1 MKKESYIIWG
11 IVLVIVGLLLSLNAV
26 GLTNINILF
35 PGWWTLLI
43 IIPSCIGIY
52 KDKNKLPSL
61 VCLII
66 GVILLLASLN
76 IFSFDI
82 VLKLIIPVMIFV
94 IGIRLILNGIILKPI
109 NDKIR
114 VDSRVRKRSD
124 YVSTFSSLFYE
135 HNGFLDSSNVKN
147 VFGNINVDYKKCELE
162 EDAVITINSAFGNSR
177 ISLPDNVKV
186 IIKTSSVLG
195 TINNNHKNSDK
206 SDKVIYVY
214 ANAIFGSINI
224 E

>member
-1 MKKESYIIWG
+1 MKKESYVVWG
-11 IVLVIVGLLLSLNAV
+11 FILVIVGLILSLNV
-26 GLTNINILF
+26 LGLTNVDILF

-43 IIPSCIGIY
+43 IIPSCIGVY

-66 GVILLLASLN
+66 GVILLLASLEV
-76 IFSFDI
+76 FSFDL
-82 VLKLIIPVMIFV
+82 VLKLIIPV
-94 IGIRLILNGIILKPI
+94 LILCVGVKLLFRGISLKPG
-109 NDKIR
+109 DEKIR
-114 VDSRVRKRSD
+114 KDSKRRKSSD
-124 YVSTFSSLFYE
+124 YISTFSTLFYE
-135 HNGFLDSSNVKN
+135 HSGLLDSSDVKN
-147 VFGNINVDYKKCELE
+147 VFGSIDVDYKRCEIDG
-162 EDAVITINSAFGNSR
+162 DAVITINSAFGNSR
-177 ISLPDNVKV
+177 ISLPNNVKV